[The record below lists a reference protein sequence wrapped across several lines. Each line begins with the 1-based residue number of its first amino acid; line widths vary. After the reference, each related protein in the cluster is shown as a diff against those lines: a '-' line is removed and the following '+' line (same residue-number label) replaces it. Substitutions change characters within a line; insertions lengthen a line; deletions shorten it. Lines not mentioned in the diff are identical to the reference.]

1 MRKFF
6 LFIAALCCMVM
17 MSLNARAQ
25 VMQVDKGRVIEV
37 INLSQLRAAL
47 EDGDVIYEGKKSTL
61 RKTDT
66 VRIMKDITWKSRV
79 LFFSAAT
86 CGTLNLDLNG
96 HTLRRTLYDNHE
108 YFQCAL
114 TIAADFFPYDVL
126 VIQWAE
132 DHSHDDQYEYK
143 LNEHYGKNVL
153 DVKVNIYDSK
163 GNGKIICDNTIP
175 DDKVR
180 KRNNCAAVLINES
193 PQDHFHNSYY
203 GDNLFSQAEYIKYL
217 YKIDYDI
224 NDYASFIEFNLYGGS
239 LIGQMNGEEFYQ
251 QNLTSS
257 QVNDYRDFNGIYK
270 ANYGLY
276 SDSDFGYKKND
287 PSTTVNVYG
296 GYMTRLFTDNYLNLN
311 MYGGQL
317 GGEKTMNEYLPA
329 LIMGERAE
337 FLPWGFGLFAHFTD
351 GILYGMTIFAQ
362 HCYEEGNPTWTE
374 WITDTDLE
382 VGVSFGQGTRP
393 MIDGEI
399 LTLDE
404 WMDKICKHDK
414 SEYNYKVEFV
424 RDYSRVEIDG
434 LVYKMDPANLTAVV
448 IADKEEDESNYASL
462 PSKVYV
468 PATVNCVNKTF
479 KVTGIA
485 DNAFYTCAAI
495 QEIVLPESL
504 VSVGDAAF
512 YSCANLQR
520 VSLPSSIRRIGKWAF
535 FDCKELTEIT
545 IPQGVTAILENT
557 FNGCVKLEKV
567 NLPTSLN
574 TIGNAAFRGCAI
586 SKLILPESVSSLGS
600 GAFSACNNLHWVYN
614 RRVTPQNISG
624 KNVFGGI
631 TVSGIKLYV
640 PFGCGEDYN
649 AADTWKDFDIE
660 EEHPKYGNLYY
671 ILDPNTL
678 TAEVTYSSSTNEN
691 YNTLSGKVVVPA
703 TITVDENEYQV
714 TKIGTQAF
722 AYNSTIEEIELPEG
736 IEEIAAGA
744 FSEAVA
750 LTKLNIPESVKA
762 IPYSILYGSGIYNND
777 ANYTNKCLYIDG
789 CLLAAKNDISGFVN
803 VKNGTR
809 IIAGSAFAGHTEI
822 TGINFPIALRYIG
835 ENAFNNCNKLA
846 ELIIPEGVK
855 EISHGAFT
863 SCSMLDNVVLPLSLE
878 KIGNYAFRDCFN
890 LKRIVIPANVQT
902 IGKSAFDGSGVSQ
915 LEEVTLPAGIREIEE
930 GAFGNQAELKT
941 ISLYAPDP
949 SSITLGEN
957 VFTLVE
963 KEYCTLKVPYGSK
976 ALYSAADEWKDFKI
990 EEMNPC
996 IGGLYYS
1003 FNDEDLTARVVC
1015 DQCNTNANYATLTG
1029 NVTIPA
1035 SVIWNEKEYT
1045 VTAVSPNAFSY
1056 SQHITS
1062 LTFPNTIDKIQY
1074 NTAES
1079 CPALLRVILPS
1090 SIKKIEEYAFAD
1102 CHKLYEIN
1110 LPDGLEEIEERAFA
1124 GCYDMTTIRIPS
1136 TLKTIGNYIFES
1148 CSDILE
1154 IYNFSETPQDIKDK
1168 NVFIDADP
1176 SMVTLY
1182 IPKGTESDYMA
1193 AEVWQDFLIEEYK
1206 TVLSVTSE
1214 DENKGTVDGSGEYT
1228 RETIVEIN
1236 ATPEEGYV
1244 FDGWDDGEMQNPRK
1258 LLLDMDNMEFVA
1270 YFTAKTFL
1278 VTFLGWEDKVL
1289 SSSLVPYNSDA
1300 PTPEE
1305 VEVPEGYEF
1314 QGWDNAPTN
1323 ITEDMVIKAV
1333 IEKKVFE
1340 VNFVGFNNA
1349 DLGTQT
1355 VKWDEAA
1362 VAPEAPVVEG
1372 YHFVKWDKEFDHVKA
1387 DMTVT
1392 AVYAINIYTVVFNDK
1407 DDKEVWKQDV
1417 EHGKAVTPP
1426 DAPEVEGYHFTGWDP
1441 ETDFSSIT
1449 GNVTV
1454 KATYAI
1460 NTYTVKFYDHSDNV
1474 ISTQTVNWNEAA
1486 VEPELEAWAGHTF
1499 TSWSAEFDHVK
1510 SDLDIKPIY
1519 DVETYKVTFVG
1530 FDGET
1535 SLKVENV
1542 QYGQGATAPEAPAV
1556 EGYTFTGWDKEF
1568 DNIIGDLTVK
1578 AVYERN
1584 YYKLTLVAEHG
1595 SIAITDESAEH
1606 SLNPDNIEHGTK
1618 VRLAATPDEGYQF
1631 KEWSTGEKTD
1641 VIFITVT
1648 ANKTVT
1654 ATFEEKPDLTPQN
1667 LNAELTEKDG
1677 DTEITL
1683 SWDKVAG
1690 VPSYEVKL
1698 TVGEKELGAKNTFGK
1713 NSVTEL
1719 LSAVVKEYSI
1729 KPGTYLVSWAVR
1741 STDIMGTAVS
1751 DWAEGI
1757 AFQITVK
1764 DTGTGVDQVEQ
1775 PSLVG
1780 QKVLRDG
1787 KLFIIVGGK
1796 TFDATGQLVR

>member
-1 MRKFF
+1 
-6 LFIAALCCMVM
+6 
-17 MSLNARAQ
+17 
-25 VMQVDKGRVIEV
+25 MQVDKGRVIEV

-96 HTLRRTLYDNHE
+96 HTLRRTLYDKRE

-114 TIAADFFPYDVL
+114 TIAADFFPYDGL

-175 DDKVR
+175 DDDVR
-180 KRNNCAAVLINES
+180 RRNNCAAVLINES
-193 PQDHFHNSYY
+193 PYGHFNNSYY
-203 GDNLFSQAEYIKYL
+203 GDNLFSDAEFYKYGW
-217 YKIDYDI
+217 YSDGIHYDS
-224 NDYASFIEFNLYGGS
+224 NYFASFIEFNLYGGS

-257 QVNDYRDFNGIYK
+257 QVMGYVDINGK
-270 ANYGLY
+270 FHANYGLY
-276 SDSDFGYKKND
+276 NDNRFYYKEND

-296 GYMTRLFTDNYLNLN
+296 GYMTRLFTYNYLNLN

-329 LIMGERAE
+329 LIMGEQTE
-337 FLPWGFGLFAHFTD
+337 FRPYGTGLFAHFTD
-351 GILYGMTIFAQ
+351 GILYGMAIYAYQ
-362 HCYEEGNPTWTE
+362 CYEEGNPTWTE
-374 WITDTDLE
+374 WMNNTNEI
-382 VGVSFGQGTRP
+382 GVSFGQGTRP

-404 WMDKICKHDK
+404 WMDKICKHDM

-468 PATVNCVNKTF
+468 PATVNCANKTF
-479 KVTGIA
+479 KVTGIG
-485 DNAFYTCAAI
+485 DNAFYSCSAI

-512 YSCANLQR
+512 YSCANLQH
-520 VSLPSSIRRIGKWAF
+520 VSLPSSIRRIGKGAF
-535 FDCKELTEIT
+535 WNCSELSEIT
-545 IPQGVTAILENT
+545 IPQGVTAIPENT

-567 NLPTSLN
+567 NLPTSVN

-640 PFGCGEDYN
+640 PFGCGEDYKD
-649 AADTWKDFDIE
+649 ADVWGDFDIE
-660 EEHPKYGNLYY
+660 EEHPKYGSLFY
-671 ILDPNTL
+671 ILDQNRL
-678 TAEVTYSSSTNEN
+678 TAEVTYSSTGSDN

-722 AYNSTIEEIELPEG
+722 ASNTTIEEIELPEG

-744 FSEAVA
+744 FSGAEA
-750 LTKLNIPESVKA
+750 LTKLNIPQSVKA
-762 IPYSILYGSGIYNND
+762 IPNSIIYNSGIYNND
-777 ANYTNKCLYIDG
+777 ANYTNKCLYING
-789 CLLAAKNDISGFVN
+789 CLLETKSDISGTVQ
-803 VKNGTR
+803 VKEGTR
-809 IIAGSAFAGHTEI
+809 LISGSAFAGRNSI
-822 TGINFPIALRYIG
+822 TSIRFPIALRYIG
-835 ENAFNNCNKLA
+835 QNAFNSCTNLT
-846 ELIIPEGVK
+846 EISIPEGVK
-855 EISHGAFT
+855 EINRSTFVNCAK
-863 SCSMLDNVVLPLSLE
+863 LENVKLPMSLE
-878 KIGNYAFRDCFN
+878 KIDNYAFSDCFN
-890 LKRIVIPANVQT
+890 LQRIVIPANVQA

-930 GAFGNQAELKT
+930 SAFGNQSELKT
-941 ISLYAPDP
+941 IYIYAPDP
-949 SSITLGEN
+949 SLMMLGEN
-957 VFTLVE
+957 VFNLVD
-963 KEYCTLKVPYGSK
+963 KEFCTFYVPYGSK
-976 ALYSAADEWKDFKI
+976 ALYMAADEWKDFKI

-1003 FNDEDLTARVVC
+1003 FNDEELTARVVC
-1015 DQCNTNANYATLTG
+1015 DQCNSDANYAALEG
-1029 NVTIPA
+1029 DVTIPA
-1035 SVIWNEKEYT
+1035 TVIWNEKEYKVT
-1045 VTAVSPNAFSY
+1045 VVSPNSFSY
-1056 SQHITS
+1056 SPRITS
-1062 LTFPNTIDKIQY
+1062 LTFPSTISTIQY
-1074 NTAES
+1074 NSAEG
-1079 CPALLRVILPS
+1079 CPSLVRVTIPS
-1090 SIKKIEEYAFAD
+1090 SVKKIEEYAFAD
-1102 CHKLYEIN
+1102 CQKLYEIN
-1110 LPDGLEEIEERAFA
+1110 LPEGLEEIEERAFA
-1124 GCYDMTTIRIPS
+1124 GCENMTYIRIPS
-1136 TLKTIGNYIFES
+1136 SLKTFGPYVFEG
-1148 CSDILE
+1148 CSDIME
-1154 IYNFSETPQDIKDK
+1154 IYNFSETPQDIKDQY
-1168 NVFIDADP
+1168 VFIDADP

-1182 IPKGTESDYMA
+1182 IPLGTESEYMNA
-1193 AEVWQDFLIEEYK
+1193 DVWQDFLIEEYK

-1228 RETIVEIN
+1228 RETIVEIS

-1258 LLLDMDNMEFVA
+1258 VLLDMDNMEFVA

-1300 PTPEE
+1300 PAPEE

-1556 EGYTFTGWDKEF
+1556 EGYTFTGWDKAF
-1568 DNIIGDLTVK
+1568 DNITGDLTVK

-1713 NSVTEL
+1713 NSVTDL
-1719 LSAVVKEYSI
+1719 LSSIVKEYSI

-1764 DTGTGVDQVEQ
+1764 DTGTGIDQVEQ

-1796 TFDATGQLVR
+1796 TYNAAGQLVR

>member
-1 MRKFF
+1 M
-6 LFIAALCCMVM
+6 
-17 MSLNARAQ
+17 
-25 VMQVDKGRVIEV
+25 
-37 INLSQLRAAL
+37 
-47 EDGDVIYEGKKSTL
+47 
-61 RKTDT
+61 
-66 VRIMKDITWKSRV
+66 
-79 LFFSAAT
+79 
-86 CGTLNLDLNG
+86 
-96 HTLRRTLYDNHE
+96 
-108 YFQCAL
+108 
-114 TIAADFFPYDVL
+114 
-126 VIQWAE
+126 
-132 DHSHDDQYEYK
+132 
-143 LNEHYGKNVL
+143 
-153 DVKVNIYDSK
+153 
-163 GNGKIICDNTIP
+163 
-175 DDKVR
+175 
-180 KRNNCAAVLINES
+180 
-193 PQDHFHNSYY
+193 
-203 GDNLFSQAEYIKYL
+203 
-217 YKIDYDI
+217 
-224 NDYASFIEFNLYGGS
+224 
-239 LIGQMNGEEFYQ
+239 
-251 QNLTSS
+251 
-257 QVNDYRDFNGIYK
+257 
-270 ANYGLY
+270 
-276 SDSDFGYKKND
+276 
-287 PSTTVNVYG
+287 
-296 GYMTRLFTDNYLNLN
+296 
-311 MYGGQL
+311 
-317 GGEKTMNEYLPA
+317 
-329 LIMGERAE
+329 
-337 FLPWGFGLFAHFTD
+337 
-351 GILYGMTIFAQ
+351 
-362 HCYEEGNPTWTE
+362 
-374 WITDTDLE
+374 
-382 VGVSFGQGTRP
+382 
-393 MIDGEI
+393 
-399 LTLDE
+399 
-404 WMDKICKHDK
+404 
-414 SEYNYKVEFV
+414 
-424 RDYSRVEIDG
+424 
-434 LVYKMDPANLTAVV
+434 
-448 IADKEEDESNYASL
+448 
-462 PSKVYV
+462 
-468 PATVNCVNKTF
+468 
-479 KVTGIA
+479 
-485 DNAFYTCAAI
+485 
-495 QEIVLPESL
+495 
-504 VSVGDAAF
+504 
-512 YSCANLQR
+512 
-520 VSLPSSIRRIGKWAF
+520 PSSIRRIGKGAF
-535 FDCKELTEIT
+535 WNCSELSEIT
-545 IPQGVTAILENT
+545 IPQGVTAIPENT

-567 NLPTSLN
+567 NLPTSVN

-640 PFGCGEDYN
+640 PFGCGEDYKD
-649 AADTWKDFDIE
+649 ADVWGDFDIE
-660 EEHPKYGNLYY
+660 EEHPKYGSLFY
-671 ILDPNTL
+671 ILDQNRL
-678 TAEVTYSSSTNEN
+678 TAEVTYSSTGSDN

-722 AYNSTIEEIELPEG
+722 ASNTTIEEIELPEG

-744 FSEAVA
+744 FSGAEA
-750 LTKLNIPESVKA
+750 LTKLNIPQSVKA
-762 IPYSILYGSGIYNND
+762 IPNSIIYNSGIYNND
-777 ANYTNKCLYIDG
+777 ANYTNKCLYING
-789 CLLAAKNDISGFVN
+789 CLLETKSDISGTVQ
-803 VKNGTR
+803 VKEGTR
-809 IIAGSAFAGHTEI
+809 LISGSAFAGRNSI
-822 TGINFPIALRYIG
+822 TSIRFPIALRYIG
-835 ENAFNNCNKLA
+835 QNAFNSCTNLT
-846 ELIIPEGVK
+846 EISIPEGVK
-855 EISHGAFT
+855 EINRSTFVNCAK
-863 SCSMLDNVVLPLSLE
+863 LENVKLPMSLE
-878 KIGNYAFRDCFN
+878 KIDNYAFSDCFN
-890 LKRIVIPANVQT
+890 LQRIVIPANVQA

-930 GAFGNQAELKT
+930 SAFGNQSELKT
-941 ISLYAPDP
+941 IYIYAPDP
-949 SSITLGEN
+949 SLMMLGEN
-957 VFTLVE
+957 VFNLVD
-963 KEYCTLKVPYGSK
+963 KEFCTFYVPYGSK
-976 ALYSAADEWKDFKI
+976 ALYMAADEWKDFKI

-1003 FNDEDLTARVVC
+1003 FNDEELTARVVC
-1015 DQCNTNANYATLTG
+1015 DQCNSDANYAALEG
-1029 NVTIPA
+1029 DVTIPA
-1035 SVIWNEKEYT
+1035 TVIWNEKEYKVT
-1045 VTAVSPNAFSY
+1045 VVSPNSFSY
-1056 SQHITS
+1056 SPRITS
-1062 LTFPNTIDKIQY
+1062 LTFPSTISTIQY
-1074 NTAES
+1074 NSAEG
-1079 CPALLRVILPS
+1079 CPSLVRVTIPS
-1090 SIKKIEEYAFAD
+1090 SVKKIEEYAFAD
-1102 CHKLYEIN
+1102 CQKLYEIN
-1110 LPDGLEEIEERAFA
+1110 LPEGLEEIEERAFA
-1124 GCYDMTTIRIPS
+1124 GCENMTYIRIPS
-1136 TLKTIGNYIFES
+1136 SLKTFGPYVFEG
-1148 CSDILE
+1148 CSDIME
-1154 IYNFSETPQDIKDK
+1154 IYNFSETPQDIKDQY
-1168 NVFIDADP
+1168 VFIDADP

-1182 IPKGTESDYMA
+1182 IPLGTESEYMNA
-1193 AEVWQDFLIEEYK
+1193 DVWQDFLIEEYK

-1228 RETIVEIN
+1228 RETIVEIS

-1258 LLLDMDNMEFVA
+1258 VLLDMDNMEFVA

-1300 PTPEE
+1300 PAPEE

-1340 VNFVGFNNA
+1340 ANFVGFNNA

-1556 EGYTFTGWDKEF
+1556 EGYTFTGWDKAF
-1568 DNIIGDLTVK
+1568 DNITGDLTVK

-1713 NSVTEL
+1713 NSVTDL
-1719 LSAVVKEYSI
+1719 LSSIVKEYSI

-1764 DTGTGVDQVEQ
+1764 DTGTGIDQVEQ

-1796 TFDATGQLVR
+1796 TYNAAGQLVR